1 MVLQMTRHS
10 SLSLALGFIA
20 VCVAMVVGLT
30 SARADIY
37 VIEST
42 ASGVNVGVRLTMDD
56 TVAIPAGAYIRAV
69 LPSGKTQTIRGPY
82 SGKVADLAKGA
93 AQNEGV
99 MAWVR
104 NMMKTGGSTETTTG
118 ATRSVSARPAPPR
131 GFSLVEVPSTVD
143 GDICL
148 LKGGKVL
155 LTRGSAAR
163 MDRVSVVDLANGA
176 RAEVV
181 WEAGSQTAAWPA
193 ALTLRPDGAYQLFLQ
208 DRPKRQ
214 ITARVLDKQPSD
226 DDVLTELHRF
236 GCKHQFDAWLR
247 QRMAPGKS

>member
-10 SLSLALGFIA
+10 SFSLALGFIA
-20 VCVAMVVGLT
+20 VCIAMFVGPT

-42 ASGVNVGVRLTMDD
+42 ASGVSVGVRLAMDD

-82 SGKVADLAKGA
+82 NGKVADLAKGV

-118 ATRSVSARPAPPR
+118 ATRSVSAPARPR

-155 LTRGSAAR
+155 LTRLSATR
-163 MDRVSVVDLANGA
+163 VDRVSVVDLASGE

-193 ALTLRPDGAYQLFLQ
+193 ALALRPDGAYQLFLQ

-226 DDVLTELHRF
+226 DDVLTELHRL

-247 QRMAPGKS
+247 ERMAPGKS